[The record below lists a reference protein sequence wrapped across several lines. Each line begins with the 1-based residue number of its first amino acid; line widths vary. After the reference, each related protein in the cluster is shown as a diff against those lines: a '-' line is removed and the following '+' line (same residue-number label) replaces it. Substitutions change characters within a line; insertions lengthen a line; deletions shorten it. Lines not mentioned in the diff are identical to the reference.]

1 MATVDELRQNWPALP
16 VKRCGQLSTHAPHHS
31 TVGPDQPRIC
41 PGRLL
46 GDAVE
51 DWRKEPKK
59 RVVASPVPA
68 EPATADSKALTAE
81 AFADPQAGDE
91 FTEMYSFWVVV
102 VAVEPAG
109 RVAVLTTP
117 GGRMLPDDGELIV
130 YESHEAYRTAYAYP
144 SIPGQYW
151 VRLHRRGLDVAG
163 WFRGWP
169 EPASTAPQAV
179 PAEPAT
185 PAEGPWIAVMSDRW
199 GDLRDSVEDFD
210 SDDEIEIAVVR
221 GTAAPQGT
229 RRPGSYRSIDVLCE
243 WDDLDTDNAADRWEQ
258 AKAVAAAL
266 NARPTVPGPAPTTGV
281 LAEIAAERRR
291 QDEKWGEQ
299 NHPDGTGPR
308 VPYAGR
314 LCFMEE
320 AARDARLKCKG
331 NSPAQDNWRDIL
343 LEEVFE
349 ALAEES
355 PAELRTELIQ
365 VAAVAA
371 QWVEAIDRRPLSSLP
386 PGTEADRG

>member
-16 VKRCGQLSTHAPHHS
+16 VMRCGQLSTHAPHHS

-51 DWRKEPKK
+51 DWRKEPEK

-68 EPATADSKALTAE
+68 EPATPAE
-81 AFADPQAGDE
+81 
-91 FTEMYSFWVVV
+91 
-102 VAVEPAG
+102 
-109 RVAVLTTP
+109 VL
-117 GGRMLPDDGELIV
+117 RRLVELIDPGPL
-130 YESHEAYRTAYAYP
+130 SPFASEAQ
-144 SIPGQYW
+144 IE
-151 VRLHRRGLDVAG
+151 VRRIAEMAARWADELD
-163 WFRGWP
+163 
-169 EPASTAPQAV
+169 AS
-179 PAEPAT
+179 
-185 PAEGPWIAVMSDRW
+185 
-199 GDLRDSVEDFD
+199 
-210 SDDEIEIAVVR
+210 
-221 GTAAPQGT
+221 
-229 RRPGSYRSIDVLCE
+229 RS
-243 WDDLDTDNAADRWEQ
+243 
-258 AKAVAAAL
+258 
-266 NARPTVPGPAPTTGV
+266 TVPGPAPTDGETVESLTEAAGWIRDERDEAEDALAEVLRLLDRLDESGQDYDTDLIRGVIPAAMARRVLLTNAPELPGPAPTMGV

-331 NSPAQDNWRDIL
+331 NTPAQDNWRDIL

-349 ALAEES
+349 ALAEAD
-355 PAELRTELIQ
+355 PVKLRVELVQ
-365 VAAVAA
+365 VGAVAA
-371 QWVEAIDRRPLSSLP
+371 QWVEAIDRRPLSLSSLP
-386 PGTEADRG
+386 PGTEAVQ